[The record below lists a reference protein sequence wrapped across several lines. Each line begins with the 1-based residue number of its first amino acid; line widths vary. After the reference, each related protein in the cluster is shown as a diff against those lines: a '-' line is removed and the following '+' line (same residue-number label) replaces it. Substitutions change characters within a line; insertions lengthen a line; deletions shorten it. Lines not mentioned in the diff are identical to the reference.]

1 MCLYVQYGFI
11 RAMCV
16 CVCMVGIYK
25 GCACLYVWYVFIRAV
40 CVCVCVV
47 CIYKGC
53 VCVCHYEVCVALLL
67 STESSSTD
75 SDHSTLHTPTKRSC
89 DSGIFLQLV
98 YRYMHVSLFIIV
110 CVCYV

>member
-1 MCLYVQYGFI
+1 MQDCVPKSTNTPL
-11 RAMCV
+11 CPWSV
-16 CVCMVGIYK
+16 CVCS
-25 GCACLYVWYVFIRAV
+25 VFESHIHHCVRGV

-75 SDHSTLHTPTKRSC
+75 SAHSTLHTPTKRSC